1 MFKNYDTERMRI
13 DSSGNL
19 LVGTTTTHGTLATSS
34 TEDGFAVGASSYTTI
49 ANDGRCLVL
58 NRRSADGN
66 LLEFNKSGTTVG
78 SIATNAGALV
88 LKGASTS
95 QPVQLQTHDGNEDI
109 EVDPDGF
116 IKMETA
122 GIERLRIDASGQVG
136 IGTSSPSNQLHLQKS
151 ADTGVVI
158 ENSAASMA
166 TLSLLAT
173 GAGRVRSSG
182 VLIFDTGGATERMRI
197 DSSGN
202 VLVGQTSESNVESS
216 GGHFFHPSGY
226 QRSTR
231 NGSCHILNRITT
243 DGSMLDFQKNGT
255 SVGSIGVEGSDLT
268 IGTGTNSGLQFFD
281 GGSSVRPFNMASNS
295 RVDNAIDLGES
306 NTRFKDLY
314 LSGGVYL
321 GGTGSANHLDD
332 YEEGTWSPFWCNNA
346 GQAVFS
352 VNPNVNM
359 ARYIKIGRQV
369 TASCYFT
376 MPATFS
382 SSGNYVAS
390 AALQIG
396 GLPFSA
402 NGNSVNDYYSGFV
415 GWYSSFASSYNSVSS
430 KTPMIYTANN
440 SNRIELGHANGVGHT
455 STLQEHAYN
464 GNSGILLTISYL
476 TTA

>member
-1 MFKNYDTERMRI
+1 MDESALADANTDLGMSTYRWKDLYL
-13 DSSGNL
+13 SGNAY
-19 LVGTTTTHGTLATSS
+19 VGTS
-34 TEDGFAVGASSYTTI
+34 GFLS
-49 ANDGRCLVL
+49 N
-58 NRRSADGN
+58 
-66 LLEFNKSGTTVG
+66 
-78 SIATNAGALV
+78 NAGEHIKLDNV
-88 LKGASTS
+88 DDTIEFST
-95 QPVQLQTHDGNEDI
+95 
-109 EVDPDGF
+109 
-116 IKMETA
+116 A
-122 GIERLRIDASGQVG
+122 
-136 IGTSSPSNQLHLQKS
+136 
-151 ADTGVVI
+151 
-158 ENSAASMA
+158 
-166 TLSLLAT
+166 
-173 GAGRVRSSG
+173 
-182 VLIFDTGGATERMRI
+182 ATERMRI

-202 VLVGQTSESNVESS
+202 VLVGKTATGGNVA
-216 GGHFFHPSGY
+216 GM
-226 QRSTR
+226 QII
-231 NGSCHILNRITT
+231 NGSFFSHVRDGGVVQVLNRKSSDGDILSFEKDNTT
-243 DGSMLDFQKNGT
+243 
-255 SVGSIGVEGSDLT
+255 VGSIGVEGSDLT